1 MERAFIVENES
12 THITDV
18 DKVVEHIKTQGYHRL
33 DEMPNAP
40 TLTHAECDD
49 VAERTGIIHTV
60 IKGYFIK
67 RSR

>member
-1 MERAFIVENES
+1 M
-12 THITDV
+12 TDT
-18 DKVVEHIKTQGYHRL
+18 DRVVEYIKTQGYHRL
-33 DEMPNAP
+33 DDMENIPI
-40 TLTHAECDD
+40 LSHAECDD

>member
-1 MERAFIVENES
+1 MCDNNNIER
-12 THITDV
+12 
-18 DKVVEHIKTQGYHRL
+18 VVEYIKTNGYHML

-40 TLTHAECDD
+40 TLDHAECDE